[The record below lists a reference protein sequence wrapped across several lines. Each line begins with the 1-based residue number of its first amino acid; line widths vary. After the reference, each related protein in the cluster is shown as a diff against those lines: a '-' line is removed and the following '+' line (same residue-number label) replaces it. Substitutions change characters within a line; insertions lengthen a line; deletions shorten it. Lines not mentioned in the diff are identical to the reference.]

1 MNGSEIRGYRERLKM
16 TQAQLGE
23 ALNVARNTIAR
34 WERDELQPENPAM
47 LKLALDQL
55 EMQGML
61 QLKGP
66 MGREI
71 AKRLKLLE
79 KTKAELQELVA
90 AQGETEAA

>member
-16 TQAQLGE
+16 TQVQLGE

-55 EMQGML
+55 EMQAIL

-66 MGREI
+66 MGREM
-71 AKRLKLLE
+71 AKRVRLLE
-79 KTKAELQELVA
+79 KAKAELLELIAQDEARA
-90 AQGETEAA
+90 A